1 MELINGRTRA
11 DWARYDRVKLIVAL
25 LLALLLLVLWL
36 LGRGPSA
43 CAACSAGVS
52 APAATGPVT
61 TAAAPIVAPA
71 AASATTIGMEVLN
84 GKVTLTGTVRDEAV
98 RKALFDAA
106 VAAYGAGNV
115 VDQLKIDAAAS
126 AVPWAS
132 KAPELFAWLKGKGDI
147 GMKITGADVVLTGSV
162 ANTGAKTEA
171 GTWAQAF
178 FGADAKV
185 DNQLQ
190 VTTPVAA
197 AAKPA
202 AVKVYFATGQSNIDA
217 ADRDALGPII
227 DYVRKNDGTK
237 AVLSGFHD
245 PRGNKAA
252 NEELAKNRAKAVR
265 DILRSAQLSDAQIDM
280 RKPQETTGSGDL
292 KEARRVEV
300 SVE

>member
-11 DWARYDRVKLIVAL
+11 DWARYDRAKLIVAL

-36 LGRGPSA
+36 LGRGPSS
-43 CAACSAGVS
+43 CASCGVGVT
-52 APAATGPVT
+52 APAATGAVT

-71 AASATTIGMEVLN
+71 TAMASSIGMDVVD
-84 GKVTLTGTVRDEAV
+84 GKVTLTGTVKDEAT
-98 RKALFDAA
+98 RKSLFDAA
-106 VAAYGAGNV
+106 VAAYGVGNV
-115 VDQLKIDAAAS
+115 VDQLKIDAAAGPVAWS
-126 AVPWAS
+126 A
-132 KAPELFAWLKGKGDI
+132 KATELFTWLKGKGNL
-147 GMKITGADVVLTGSV
+147 GMKVSGTDVTLTGTV
-162 ANTGAKTEA
+162 ANAGAKTEA
-171 GTWAQAF
+171 GNWAQAF

-190 VTTPVAA
+190 IATPVAA
-197 AAKPA
+197 AAKPP
-202 AVKVYFATGQSNIDA
+202 AVKIYFATGQADIDA
-217 ADRDALGPII
+217 ADRDALGPTIE
-227 DYVRKNDGTK
+227 YVRKNDGAK
-237 AVLSGFHD
+237 AVISGFHD

-300 SVE
+300 TVE